1 MCIIYLKGT
10 IMTTIHVSTKDAYD
24 IHIGGRLLAAVGEI
38 VRPLT
43 KATKIAVV
51 SDDTVFPLYGEKCV
65 KSLEKSGF
73 TVVSYVFPH
82 GEHSK
87 SHETLIKLYNFLSES
102 GITRTDALA
111 ALGGGVVG
119 DLTGFAAASFLRG
132 IDFVQIP
139 TTLLAQ
145 VDSSIGGKT
154 GVNIEAGKNLVGA
167 FKQPLAVIADTD
179 TLSTLTDEIFSDGM
193 GEVVKYGMIGSAE
206 LFELLCEGKAKAN
219 IDRIINYCAQCKSDI
234 VSEDEKETGRRT
246 LLNFGH
252 TLGHAIEKH
261 CGFGGISH
269 GKAVAIGMA
278 LITARTEALGITKAG
293 VTARLIKCLEANGL
307 PVGFDIGNDAL
318 YTLSL
323 GDKKRT
329 SDSINLVFCTD
340 IGKSTV
346 QKMSL
351 AEYEK
356 FVKE

>member
-1 MCIIYLKGT
+1 MKV
-10 IMTTIHVSTKDAYD
+10 IHVSTSTPYD
-24 IHIGGRLLAAVGEI
+24 IHIGGGLLSMTGEI
-38 VRPLT
+38 VKPLT
-43 KATKIAVV
+43 RADKIVVV

-73 TVVSYVFPH
+73 TVLSYVFPH

-87 SHETLIKLYNFLSES
+87 SHETLLGLYNFLSES

-154 GVNIEAGKNLVGA
+154 GVNIAAGKNLVGA

-179 TLSTLTDEIFSDGM
+179 TLQTLTDEIFADGM
-193 GEVVKYGMIGSAE
+193 GEVVKYGMISSNR
-206 LFELLCEGKAKAN
+206 LFNLLCDGKAKEN
-219 IDRIINYCAQCKSDI
+219 LDEIINYCAQSKSDI
-234 VSEDEKETGRRT
+234 VSEDEKENGRRT

-252 TLGHAIEKH
+252 TLGHSIEKI

-269 GKAVAIGMA
+269 GKAVAIGMT
-278 LITARTEALGITKAG
+278 LITKRSEALGITNAG
-293 VTARLIKCLEANGL
+293 VTEKLIECLSANGL
-307 PVGFDIGNDAL
+307 PYSFDVSDEEL
-318 YTLSL
+318 YTQSL

-329 SDSINLVFCTD
+329 SDSINLVLCED
-340 IGKSTV
+340 IGKSLV
-346 QKMSL
+346 KKMSL
-351 AEYEK
+351 DEYRL
-356 FVKE
+356 FVTRKG